1 MWQLDTGEMWVGDQL
16 WHCSYLK
23 TECKDTLTNTHTHKS
38 PVPQSLLFFL
48 KHKHRQPTQQQHTGE
63 GVLPVSAWRDIMPQC
78 QSDFQAGVIGECE
91 KNVKGTWVA
100 VQTHN
105 IQKHTQVMQLCFL
118 TAPVLYRHH
127 PLLLASNPDIKKK
140 GETGKRER
148 EWVRVRRS
156 GTERRRIKRCTQARF
171 MSLWCVMRLIC

>member
-1 MWQLDTGEMWVGDQL
+1 
-16 WHCSYLK
+16 
-23 TECKDTLTNTHTHKS
+23 
-38 PVPQSLLFFL
+38 
-48 KHKHRQPTQQQHTGE
+48 
-63 GVLPVSAWRDIMPQC
+63 MPQC

-105 IQKHTQVMQLCFL
+105 IQKHTQVMQLCLL

-148 EWVRVRRS
+148 ERVSESEKEWDREEKDKEMYS
-156 GTERRRIKRCTQARF
+156 GQIYVPLVCNEID
-171 MSLWCVMRLIC
+171 LLIPLM